1 MKKTILTMAL
11 AAISAVGS
19 YADDYGYLTFEALD
33 GAQTSVA
40 VDNLKITVVDGNLVV
55 SNGTESATLSVASLS
70 KMFFSSTSGVDN
82 AILPEGSTEV
92 KAYALSGV
100 CVGTYRTV
108 ATAAA
113 ALPKGVYILK
123 SGNETKKITVR

>member
-11 AAISAVGS
+11 AAISVVGT

-40 VDNLKITVVDGNLVV
+40 VDNLKITVVDGNLQVT
-55 SNGTESATLSVASLS
+55 NGAESATLPVASLS
-70 KMFFSSTSGVDN
+70 KMFFSSTSGVD
-82 AILPEGSTEV
+82 AALLPDGNTDV

-100 CVGTYRTV
+100 CVGTYRNA

-123 SGNETKKITVR
+123 SGNETKKITIR